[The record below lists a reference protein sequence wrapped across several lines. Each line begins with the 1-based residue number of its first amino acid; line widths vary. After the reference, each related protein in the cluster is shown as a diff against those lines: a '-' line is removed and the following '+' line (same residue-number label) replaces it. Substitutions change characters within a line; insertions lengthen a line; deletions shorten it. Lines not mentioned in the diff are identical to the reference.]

1 MPTAARPRLPATYR
15 AARDAFVEAA
25 CRAGAQLASVTHPA
39 RGPEGEPLSVDV
51 ARLGRPDAPAQ
62 LVVISGTHGVEGYA
76 GSMCQQVLL
85 EDADLR
91 AASAGDLGLV
101 LVHAVNPYGF
111 AWCRR
116 VNEDNVDLNRN
127 CVDFTAG
134 VPENPAYDELAEAL
148 VPPRWDDPD
157 VRAAA
162 DEVLLGYAARHGFG
176 ALQAAVS
183 SGQYRHPTGVFYGGA
198 GPAWSQ
204 QVLARIAEGALARAE
219 RLAVLD
225 LHTGLGAWG
234 EAELIASHPGPAARD
249 RLADW
254 YGSFTVPA
262 DGTSV
267 SADVSGDILDGLER
281 WLPPG
286 MEVTSVAIEW
296 GTVDLV
302 QVSNALRADAW
313 LHAYGDLHS
322 PAAEAI
328 KAELR
333 AAFAP
338 AEARWAAVV
347 ADRFRQVVSQ
357 ALSGLVR

>member
-1 MPTAARPRLPATYR
+1 MVGTAVPRLPATYR
-15 AARDAFVEAA
+15 VARDAFCDAA
-25 CRAGAQLASVTHPA
+25 RATGARLASVTHPA
-39 RGPEGEPLSVDV
+39 RGPEGEPLAVDV
-51 ARLGRPDAPAQ
+51 ARLGRPDAPAR
-62 LVVISGTHGVEGYA
+62 LVVISGTHGVEGHA
-76 GSMCQQVLL
+76 GSMCQHALL
-85 EDADLR
+85 GD
-91 AASAGDLGLV
+91 GDLLAAIGGDVGLV
-101 LVHAVNPYGF
+101 LVHALNPYGF

-134 VPENPAYDELAEAL
+134 VPENPAYDELADAL
-148 VPPRWDDPD
+148 VPARWDDPA

-162 DEVLLGYAARHGFG
+162 DEVLVAYAARHGFG

-183 SGQYRHPTGVFYGGA
+183 RGQYRHPTGVFYGGA
-198 GPAWSQ
+198 GPVWSQ
-204 QVLARIAEGALARAE
+204 RVLARIAEGELARAE
-219 RLAVLD
+219 RVAVLD

-234 EAELIASHPGPAARD
+234 EAELIASHPDPAARA
-249 RLADW
+249 RLANW
-254 YGSFTVPA
+254 YGAFTVPA
-262 DGTSV
+262 EGTSV
-267 SADVSGDILDGLER
+267 SADVSGDILDGLDR

-296 GTVDLV
+296 GTVDIV

-313 LHAYGDLHS
+313 LHAYGDLDS

-333 AAFAP
+333 VAFAP
-338 AEARWAAVV
+338 AEAEWAGVV

-357 ALSGLVR
+357 ALRGLMR